1 MRDLPHSRA
10 PGVEVVGRK
19 LSVLVRIPRDLENRE
34 LNQIEKIFLDLA
46 IGLEVLHVARTYRRQ
61 RRLLD
66 AEIAQLRLKL
76 YQFREVRNE
85 LRLAGIPELNR
96 GEDQSARDGEGRER
110 LKSDLDD
117 LKCWRHA

>member
-1 MRDLPHSRA
+1 M
-10 PGVEVVGRK
+10 
-19 LSVLVRIPRDLENRE
+19 LVRIPRDLENRE

-96 GEDQSARDGEGRER
+96 GEYQSARDGEGRER

-117 LKCWRHA
+117 LKCRRHA